1 MKKTPKEI
9 LEWLCTDH
17 AEFWKKDRTV
27 NIYALHHALTRW
39 AKGKGK
45 TKVPSQSTLARLYGK
60 ESDEFKTTTAEA
72 LSEFFGV
79 PVSIIRGELL
89 WNPEEVWGMDIT
101 LTEVRLLYQLRQL
114 QPDQRRAVVKLVEEM
129 LPPGAE
135 KAPVLL
141 SPRRT
146 PLLPAPKSPDKH

>member
-17 AEFWKKDRTV
+17 AEFWKPNRTV
-27 NIYALHHALTRW
+27 NVYALHQALVRW
-39 AKGKGK
+39 GKGKGK
-45 TKVPSQSTLARLYGK
+45 TKVPSQSTLARLYSGD
-60 ESDEFKTTTAEA
+60 SDEFKTNTADV

-79 PVSIIRGELL
+79 PISIIRGELL

-101 LTEVRLLYQLRQL
+101 LTEVRLLYQIRQL
-114 QPDQRRAVVKLVEEM
+114 QPEQRLAILKLVEEM
-129 LPPGAE
+129 LPEGAD

-141 SPRRT
+141 SSRRT
-146 PLLPAPKSPDKH
+146 PILPTPKTPDKH

>member
-17 AEFWKKDRTV
+17 AEFWKHDRTV
-27 NIYALHHALTRW
+27 NIYALHQSLLRW
-39 AKGKGK
+39 GKGK
-45 TKVPSQSTLARLYGK
+45 PKTKIPSQSTLARLYGA
-60 ESDEFKTTTAEA
+60 ESCEFKTTTAEA

-114 QPDQRRAVVKLVEEM
+114 QPEQRHAVVKLVEEM
-129 LPPGAE
+129 LPPGAD

-141 SPRRT
+141 HPKRM
-146 PLLPAPKSPDKH
+146 PLLPPPKITDKH

>member
-1 MKKTPKEI
+1 MKRTPREI
-9 LEWLCTDH
+9 LEWLCTDQD
-17 AEFWKKDRTV
+17 EFWKADRKV
-27 NIYALHHALTRW
+27 NIYALHHALVRW

-45 TKVPSQSTLARLYGK
+45 TKAPSQSTLARLYGG
-60 ESDEFKTTTAEA
+60 ESVEFKTNTAEV

-101 LTEVRLLYQLRQL
+101 LTEVRLLYQMRQL
-114 QPDQRRAVVKLVEEM
+114 QPEQRRAIVKLVEEM
-129 LPPGAE
+129 LPEGAE

-141 SPRRT
+141 SPQRT
-146 PLLPAPKSPDKH
+146 PLLPPPKSTDKH

>member
-9 LEWLCTDH
+9 LEWLCTDQT
-17 AEFWKKDRTV
+17 EFWKPDNTV
-27 NIYALHHALTRW
+27 NIYALHQALERW
-39 AKGKGK
+39 GKGKGK
-45 TKVPSQSTLARLYGK
+45 TKVPSQSTLARLYGG
-60 ESDEFKTTTAEA
+60 ESTEFKTKTAEA

-101 LTEVRLLYQLRQL
+101 LPEVRLLYQLRQL
-114 QPDQRRAVVKLVEEM
+114 TPDQRKVVLKLVEEM
-129 LPPGAE
+129 LPEGAE
-135 KAPVLL
+135 KVPVLL

-146 PLLPAPKSPDKH
+146 PLLPPPKFPDKH